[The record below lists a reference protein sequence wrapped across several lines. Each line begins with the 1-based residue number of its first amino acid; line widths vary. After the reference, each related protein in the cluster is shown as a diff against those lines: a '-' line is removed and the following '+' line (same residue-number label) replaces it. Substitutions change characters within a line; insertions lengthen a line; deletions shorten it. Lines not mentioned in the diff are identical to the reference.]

1 MRQIDSVHVFTSSVR
16 LMSIDVHLLN
26 QKMGISFMFLLAVA
40 LFCPDQT
47 KARTCGSTYFSCG
60 DIRKI
65 CIPMTWR
72 CDGDMDCPNNADEEG
87 CGEDFLLPQR
97 QTPVPQGEDV
107 PVTSK
112 NQSVQNEV
120 SQGEYVP
127 VTSKNQSVQNEDDL
141 GSTQVTPAANGSD
154 TEKHRVPPTSITIN
168 HVMEKQYEVLT
179 LEKTKLILLIQ
190 NLKLEKI
197 KLKLELKNLG
207 HGV

>member
-112 NQSVQNEV
+112 NQSVQNE
-120 SQGEYVP
+120 
-127 VTSKNQSVQNEDDL
+127 DDL